1 LRSFRGTDRLGSSPR
16 RRAVLTDR
24 GPALR
29 RTLGGHHRVIRL
41 SSIDTCLLLIH
52 KRELQ
57 TSLGHCGASR
67 TTLSDAPSASYA
79 TTTTKT
85 SSMANLAS
93 KRRQGHCDAAP
104 HRPHVH
110 QATRARCFETFAPVY
125 GSLSQP
131 PAPSSRSRCQKAR
144 RGRTSCFFITTPR
157 PIDWRKKL
165 YTQGSGSPAELR
177 GALRPP
183 KALYSRVGLRLQGVG
198 ALLHGGGAAGSTQQL
213 AITTQGE
220 TRRETPAWALSSA
233 LGPAPPRDETSAR
246 ASPG

>member
-1 LRSFRGTDRLGSSPR
+1 MLRSFRGTDRLGSSPR

-67 TTLSDAPSASYA
+67 TTSSDAPSASYA
-79 TTTTKT
+79 TTTKKT
-85 SSMANLAS
+85 TSMANLAS

-110 QATRARCFETFAPVY
+110 QATRARCFEPFATRGAAHLEPTSPVFPF
-125 GSLSQP
+125 S
-131 PAPSSRSRCQKAR
+131 APNT
-144 RGRTSCFFITTPR
+144 TSERKIVFCTKTPR
-157 PIDWRKKL
+157 RPASSKRLK
-165 YTQGSGSPAELR
+165 TQGSGSPAELR

-198 ALLHGGGAAGSTQQL
+198 ALLHGGGAAGSTQHL

-220 TRRETPAWALSSA
+220 TRRENPA
-233 LGPAPPRDETSAR
+233 
-246 ASPG
+246 